1 MKRAALFVLLAGHL
15 WAAGPAADFAAA
27 ETLYLQR
34 DFAAARAAFE
44 QLAATEPARTSH
56 RYFLGKIAI
65 RERRFPEAVALLRA
79 VVDESPGNADYQH
92 WLGNAHAWSA
102 AEAKNLADRAAHA
115 RRSLAAYRRAVQLA
129 PDNVPARLSLINL
142 LRHVPTLLGGGIA
155 RARAEAA
162 EVERRDPQRGAYARA
177 LLLAH
182 EGRYD
187 DALATLRVLLADQPD
202 YYAANLLVG
211 HIASRSGRG
220 ATEARAALE
229 RCLRLTPTEFDEPH
243 DVAHELLAAL
253 ARPTAALVATSD

>member
-1 MKRAALFVLLAGHL
+1 MKSALLFVLLASQL
-15 WAAGPAADFAAA
+15 WAAGSATDLAAA

-34 DFAAARAAFE
+34 DFAAARTVFE
-44 QLAATEPARTSH
+44 RLADAEPNQVRH

-65 RERRFPEAVALLRA
+65 RERRFPAAVALLKTA
-79 VVDESPGNADYQH
+79 ADACPGNADYQH

-102 AEAKNLADRAAHA
+102 AEGKNLADRASHA

-142 LRHVPTLLGGGIA
+142 LRHVPALLGGGIA

-162 EVERRDPQRGAYARA
+162 EVEQRDPHRGAYARA

-187 DALATLRVLLADQPD
+187 DALATLRVLLAERPD

-211 HIASRSGRG
+211 HIAARSGRG
-220 ATEARAALE
+220 TAEARAALE
-229 RCLRLTPTEFDEPH
+229 RCLRLTPTEFDEPPE
-243 DVAHELLAAL
+243 VAHELLASL
-253 ARPTAALVATSD
+253 ARPTAALVAASD